1 MKKGILIYAH
11 NNRAV
16 DYALMSI
23 IAGGLA
29 KKNLNVPVSLVT
41 DQFTI
46 DWMKKSQI
54 YDRATDVFEHIIT
67 VEKPN
72 TNNSRRLYDGV
83 DNNVIPFVNSN
94 RCSAWDITPYDRTL
108 LIDSDF
114 LIFSNRLSEYWEVD
128 SDILIGESNNDIY
141 DTQRLGYNDI
151 YISEVGIKLRWATT
165 VMFTKNGNTKVFFDL
180 VNDIRKNY
188 QYFADTYR
196 FDSKQYRNDIAF
208 SLARHILDGF
218 EESKQ
223 GLLPPVLTLLD
234 RDILYNVE
242 SNKLTVLV
250 SPRLDSNFCVAS
262 IADVDVHIMNKQSIV
277 RNKDKLL
284 ELLWNLVIY

>member
-1 MKKGILIYAH
+1 M
-11 NNRAV
+11 
-16 DYALMSI
+16 
-23 IAGGLA
+23 
-29 KKNLNVPVSLVT
+29 SLVT
-41 DQFTI
+41 DQFTV
-46 DWMKKSQI
+46 DWMKESQI

-165 VMFTKNGNTKVFFDL
+165 VMFTKNENTKVFFDL

-218 EESKQ
+218 EESNQ

-284 ELLWNLVIY
+284 ELL